1 MGNGAFYEE
10 RMDENHPNW
19 ERAIKRNGNLYTRPD
34 DFRTPFGRDYT
45 RILHSTAYRRLKHK
59 TQVFFTTKN
68 DHICTRIEH
77 VNHVDSVSC
86 TIGQYLGLNTELI
99 GAIANGHDLGHSPFG
114 HLGERVLKEISE
126 KELKQPFWH

>member
-1 MGNGAFYEE
+1 MGNGAFYKE

-19 ERAIKRNGNLYTRPD
+19 KLAIKRNGNLYTRPD

-77 VNHVDSVSC
+77 AEIKSLLVLEEQLC
-86 TIGQYLGLNTELI
+86 LRKIYQKFPGQ
-99 GAIANGHDLGHSPFG
+99 FG
-114 HLGERVLKEISE
+114 CNY
-126 KELKQPFWH
+126 FY